1 MSPRRPIWPLVVAS
15 VLGCS
20 ADTSLGDAE
29 ADGGGARDGALGDV
43 GSPVDLGPDG
53 GTSGASCEDWCPSF
67 LACRHRRAVAELDA
81 LGHPALCIYPDEAV
95 ALARCVDHCQ
105 NRTIQQNIE
114 GSERPTPACLACH
127 LRKPGVCEDP
137 DLCKAA
143 CNGGRING
151 DGLEYEGASDLVCW
165 GPDGAPPILECTPDA
180 NRASFSVLTDSE
192 FRSWTYKGP
201 VVVESANPWSL
212 RRSDGSVVHPTFSGV
227 PAPPWT
233 VGATV
238 TVALSQFCP
247 WWCEASMV
255 GFDAEGRWNYVV
267 WSGSPERRPELPG
280 LELSYQFAT
289 CHSARPLCGGAL
301 TLDLVPAG
309 RGDLAV
315 APGQQRTLDGVT
327 YSHGA
332 GSVYFELLCLD
343 FSGGGVVSAAQRP

>member
-1 MSPRRPIWPLVVAS
+1 MSIGARLGLLLAATALMSACTADSEPADAGNVGSDAS
-15 VLGCS
+15 LADLGV
-20 ADTSLGDAE
+20 G
-29 ADGGGARDGALGDV
+29 ADGGADAGPVV
-43 GSPVDLGPDG
+43 G
-53 GTSGASCEDWCPSF
+53 TCEEWCPSF
-67 LACRHRRAVAELDA
+67 LACRRTRAVAELDGRGVA
-81 LGHPALCIYPDEAV
+81 TQCTYPDEAA
-95 ALARCVDHCQ
+95 ALARCVAHCQ
-105 NRTIQQNIE
+105 TQPMQQNLE

-137 DLCKAA
+137 NLCKAA
-143 CNGGRING
+143 CNGGRIRT

-165 GPDGAPPILECTPDA
+165 GPEGPAPELECTPDA

-192 FRSWTYKGP
+192 LRSWTYEGP
-201 VVVESANPWSL
+201 VVVENTDPWSL
-212 RRSDGSVVHPTFSGV
+212 RQSDGTVVQFSLTGV
-227 PAPPWT
+227 PGPDWT

-238 TVALSQFCP
+238 TVALSRFCP
-247 WWCEASMV
+247 WWCETSMV